1 MARFFPF
8 FVFLGTKRSKQPP
21 REKRRILENTR
32 KGDKL
37 EIPSKKKMIS
47 LQVSIDSAVTVIS
60 KLCDADVSLFS
71 YFHLSC

>member
-1 MARFFPF
+1 MPSFFPF

-37 EIPSKKKMIS
+37 EIPSKKMIT
-47 LQVSIDSAVTVIS
+47 LQFPWTIQ
-60 KLCDADVSLFS
+60 
-71 YFHLSC
+71 